1 MASLMVFV
9 GEADAVAMT
18 QFDAS
23 MTADHEAQ
31 RELAELLAQMNG
43 FDGFAAEDVRV
54 IMPTDRAAALDR
66 KVEFALRVEVTRDGR
81 EDSSSGHRPSKACPF
96 SVNWLND

>member
-23 MTADHEAQ
+23 MTADHEAR
-31 RELAELLAQMNG
+31 RELAAQMNG
-43 FDGFAAEDVRV
+43 FDGGAAEDVRV
-54 IMPTDRAAALDR
+54 IMATDSADALDR

-96 SVNWLND
+96 SVN